1 MQSEAGRLGVNM
13 RLELIFG
20 ILFVASI
27 AILVPASAET
37 EVLMV
42 NINPDNVDN
51 RIDEEVNFDAD
62 CTVCNEEQLEYYY
75 WNSSIDGV
83 LTSGSDFLNLNF
95 AMGSNLFTE
104 GEHNVTLQ
112 VKGDGNWSEIN
123 DNSTTILTVI
133 GDEGKDSEL
142 SVNFDITPP
151 SLRLGE
157 TARFESCTTMQP
169 EPQPCTDEINP
180 DLSFAWHIQ
189 WDGLG
194 NWSYL
199 ADTEAFESNQF
210 QVGNHNVRLT
220 ITDNSNEDFSED
232 TKELLVLPP
241 IPILDIEGPDQVS
254 IKAGEILAV
263 NSTCLDNYFQE
274 ISCSYEW
281 EMWEDKAGPSLLF
294 RLDTEDLVL
303 DNLTE
308 EVHNYDLM
316 GRAIDDSGTYSSWV
330 HLFITVNPPNESPV
344 ASISISPES
353 LGGLTPEYYQ
363 YSTLT
368 FSSHNSNDP
377 DGQIVAYKWWHNNEV
392 VSEES
397 TWISEFSDLTIYQ
410 VKLEVRDDSG
420 VWSSK
425 VSANFKIVENTPPT
439 ASFDISSE
447 GLSYNFN
454 STSSDIEG
462 TVTNFEWSVN
472 DVVISSNEN
481 TTWLAN
487 ASGTYEITLMVWDDG
502 GLPSNTTQTIE
513 VVLSASEQKNFV
525 VSFSSKNIEPGD
537 SFTMDFSKT
546 TGDVDHY
553 TVVVN
558 NPNGSRDSYKNTIPT
573 ANGYNYTLM
582 FPVKGVYTLDI
593 TVIWA
598 DGIAQDN
605 MADFYGPTVNVGG
618 DGTETTD
625 ETALEEVEDSGLPS
639 ISLFISLLVTGLI
652 AISRRQR

>member
-1 MQSEAGRLGVNM
+1 
-13 RLELIFG
+13 
-20 ILFVASI
+20 
-27 AILVPASAET
+27 
-37 EVLMV
+37 
-42 NINPDNVDN
+42 
-51 RIDEEVNFDAD
+51 
-62 CTVCNEEQLEYYY
+62 
-75 WNSSIDGV
+75 
-83 LTSGSDFLNLNF
+83 
-95 AMGSNLFTE
+95 
-104 GEHNVTLQ
+104 
-112 VKGDGNWSEIN
+112 
-123 DNSTTILTVI
+123 
-133 GDEGKDSEL
+133 
-142 SVNFDITPP
+142 
-151 SLRLGE
+151 
-157 TARFESCTTMQP
+157 
-169 EPQPCTDEINP
+169 
-180 DLSFAWHIQ
+180 
-189 WDGLG
+189 
-194 NWSYL
+194 
-199 ADTEAFESNQF
+199 
-210 QVGNHNVRLT
+210 
-220 ITDNSNEDFSED
+220 
-232 TKELLVLPP
+232 
-241 IPILDIEGPDQVS
+241 
-254 IKAGEILAV
+254 
-263 NSTCLDNYFQE
+263 
-274 ISCSYEW
+274 
-281 EMWEDKAGPSLLF
+281 
-294 RLDTEDLVL
+294 
-303 DNLTE
+303 
-308 EVHNYDLM
+308 
-316 GRAIDDSGTYSSWV
+316 AIDDSGTYSSWV

-454 STSSDIEG
+454 STSSDVEG
-462 TVTNFEWSVN
+462 MVTNFEWSVN

-487 ASGTYEITLMVWDDG
+487 ASGKYEITLMVWDDG
-502 GLPSNTTQTIE
+502 GLSSNTTQTIE

-558 NPNGSRDSYKNTIPT
+558 NPNGSRDSYKITIPT
-573 ANGYNYTLM
+573 ADGYNYTLM